1 MSVYSALLLAA
12 AGFAAADKLAAMNLV
27 TASDRNITVAGPG
40 AASFGVHSVSDGCG
54 IGMTTCDVNC
64 MPLTGICCGLGNGAY
79 CDIGYSCVDDGCC
92 PVGKIC
98 NGPPTGC
105 NGDRDLCGEFC
116 VPKGTCDGSGGS
128 GGGSGGSGGSG
139 ECPSGYEACD
149 DECMPTGSV
158 CCHNGYHC
166 NAGQTC
172 TSDFKCRLGGSGGG
186 GGGSSGGDGDDD
198 PTSTIDDSFTTRGS
212 GGSRPTS
219 YSLSPDPEPTAA
231 PTESN
236 PFGGD
241 DVSSTEDSQPTA
253 TEPSTTPRPT
263 SNRGSG
269 GSSGGSN
276 GGSSGSEDD
285 GDDNGGSSG
294 SNGNS
299 NNGNGKSG
307 SSSGDSNG
315 DSEDDGSSG
324 TMNAPSLVAGFL
336 ALAAFV
342 L

>member
-12 AGFAAADKLAAMNLV
+12 AGFAAADNLAAMNLV
-27 TASDRNITVAGPG
+27 AASSRNTTIAGPG

-64 MPLTGICCGLGNGAY
+64 MPLTGICCDLGNGAY
-79 CDIGYSCVDDGCC
+79 CDIGYSCVDNGCC

-105 NGDRDLCGEFC
+105 EGDRDLCGEFC

-128 GGGSGGSGGSG
+128 GGSGSGGSGG
-139 ECPSGYEACD
+139 CPSGYEACD

-172 TSDFKCRLGGSGGG
+172 TSDFKCRRGGSG
-186 GGGSSGGDGDDD
+186 GGGSSGGDGGDD
-198 PTSTIDDSFTTRGS
+198 PTTSIDDSFTTRGS
-212 GGSRPTS
+212 GGSRPTT

-263 SNRGSG
+263 SNRSSGGSSSSGG

-276 GGSSGSEDD
+276 SGSSSDDD
-285 GDDNGGSSG
+285 GDDDGGNSG
-294 SNGNS
+294 SNS
-299 NNGNGKSG
+299 KNGG
-307 SSSGDSNG
+307 SSGDSNG

-336 ALAAFV
+336 ALVAFV